1 MGVVLGGCGWFGGGG
16 MKLTARDDWRVI
28 IEIRPRYTHTR
39 ISALGFT
46 GLGHDL
52 DGELM
57 GEPFELTIAPR
68 RLGDLGGG
76 ISVGDSLA
84 SRDID
89 GAYKRRCEAMLA
101 ELLRAPHVRSG
112 RVACTETHTCSFC
125 GCGWEVLTAEEA
137 ADPANR
143 QDERT
148 VEGEPVCC
156 ERGIDEFRAERGI
169 PALAETGG
177 AA

>member
-1 MGVVLGGCGWFGGGG
+1 MGVVRGGCGWFGGGG
-16 MKLTARDDWRVI
+16 MKLTHRDDWRVI

-46 GLGHDL
+46 GLDHDL

-137 ADPANR
+137 ADASTNV
-143 QDERT
+143 DEHS

-156 ERGIDEFRAERGI
+156 DKAIAEFRAERGI